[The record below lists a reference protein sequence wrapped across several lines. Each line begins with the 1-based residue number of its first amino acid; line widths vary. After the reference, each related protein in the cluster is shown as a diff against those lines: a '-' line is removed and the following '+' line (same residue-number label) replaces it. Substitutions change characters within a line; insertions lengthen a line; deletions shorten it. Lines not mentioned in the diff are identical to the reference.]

1 MRRMVW
7 PRRPHGSG
15 VTRNVTPTE
24 GGVLHS
30 AVSFVPAIVRV
41 FRPRPSDP
49 SRASG
54 EGGDGSDP
62 PFFAAGAAR
71 RGGGY
76 TRCYIGCY
84 IPPPLGGRSRLYS
97 IPAGRLRARPTRRA
111 ARCLTACSAP
121 CSSWAASTPSAPGR
135 GRARSPRPIPCRSAS
150 RSATTTAVST

>member
-62 PFFAAGAAR
+62 PLFCRWCGTA
-71 RGGGY
+71 RGGVTPGV
-76 TRCYIGCY
+76 TSGVTSPRRWGVAPVFIV
-84 IPPPLGGRSRLYS
+84 S
-97 IPAGRLRARPTRRA
+97 LREG
-111 ARCLTACSAP
+111 SE
-121 CSSWAASTPSAPGR
+121 R
-135 GRARSPRPIPCRSAS
+135 GRHDERRDA
-150 RSATTTAVST
+150 